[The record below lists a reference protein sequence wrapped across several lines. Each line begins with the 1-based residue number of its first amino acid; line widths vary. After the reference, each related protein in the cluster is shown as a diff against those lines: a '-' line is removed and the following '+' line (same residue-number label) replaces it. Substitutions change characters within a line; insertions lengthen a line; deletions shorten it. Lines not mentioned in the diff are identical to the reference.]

1 MLRIL
6 FAAALVLALPA
17 IARAQ
22 TREQALVD
30 RATLTVQEMTAEN
43 PGQLQANLRAS
54 RAVMICPRVFTAGFI
69 IGGSGGDCVLL
80 ARDGSGSW
88 SDPAFYGINTGSVG
102 FQAGIQDSEIVMCIL
117 TQKGLE
123 AVMDDQFKLG
133 ADAGIAIATIGAGV
147 EGATTA
153 ATGADIAAFS
163 RARGLFA
170 GASVA
175 GSLLSSRT
183 GWNQAYYGQPLAA
196 RQIVVQMQANNPG
209 ADPLRAML
217 MKWATPGPAVAT
229 AYAPQAGYAPQP
241 GYAPSPGYG
250 APPGYTPASAAPQ
263 PLAPAPT
270 GSVQSQ
276 PLPPPPRR

>member
-1 MLRIL
+1 MLRVIL
-6 FAAALVLALPA
+6 AATLLLAVPT

-22 TREQALVD
+22 GQQQAVVD

-80 ARDGSGSW
+80 ARDGAGSW
-88 SDPAFYGINTGSVG
+88 SAPAFYGIGTGSVG

-117 TQKGLE
+117 TQKGLD

-175 GSLLSSRT
+175 GSLLTSRT

-196 RQIVVQMQANNPG
+196 RQIVMQMQANNPG
-209 ADPLRAML
+209 ADPLRAIL
-217 MKWATPGPAVAT
+217 MRWASPGPGMGPAMASAA
-229 AYAPQAGYAPQP
+229 AYPPPGGYPP
-241 GYAPSPGYG
+241 GYAP
-250 APPGYTPASAAPQ
+250 ASAPQ
-263 PLAPAPT
+263 PLAPMATAPT

-276 PLPPPPRR
+276 PLPPPPHR